1 MTTLLIIFVCFLGWI
16 FSPSTALFVGG
27 ISGLILRS
35 YDKLGWFG
43 YLVSYVAL
51 PVGFLFFVLGR

>member
-1 MTTLLIIFVCFLGWI
+1 MTVLLVTSIGLLAWV

>member
-1 MTTLLIIFVCFLGWI
+1 MIFFLIASTCLLGWV

-27 ISGLILRS
+27 ISGLVLRS

>member
-1 MTTLLIIFVCFLGWI
+1 MTIFLIISISLLAWV
-16 FSPSTALFVGG
+16 FSPSMALFVGG
-27 ISGLILRS
+27 VSGLVLRS

>member
-1 MTTLLIIFVCFLGWI
+1 MTIFLIISISLLAWV

-27 ISGLILRS
+27 VSGLVLRS